1 MKQIETLE
9 ELRKKLTPIRNVNTQ
24 HKSSLSALDKLA
36 LWITDHV
43 GSMNFFFLIFI
54 WTITWLGWNTLAPTS
69 LRFDPFPAFVLWLFI
84 SNMIQIFLMP
94 LIMIGQNLQSKHSEM
109 RAEEDF
115 IVNKKAESEVETIL
129 KHLENQNDMILE
141 SPLINAIFQKV
152 EKLIISG
159 FLFVSF
165 FASNIVTIICI
176 L

>member
-129 KHLENQNDMILE
+129 KHLENQNDMIL
-141 SPLINAIFQKV
+141 Q
-152 EKLIISG
+152 
-159 FLFVSF
+159 
-165 FASNIVTIICI
+165 I
-176 L
+176 LNKIEQIKNKK